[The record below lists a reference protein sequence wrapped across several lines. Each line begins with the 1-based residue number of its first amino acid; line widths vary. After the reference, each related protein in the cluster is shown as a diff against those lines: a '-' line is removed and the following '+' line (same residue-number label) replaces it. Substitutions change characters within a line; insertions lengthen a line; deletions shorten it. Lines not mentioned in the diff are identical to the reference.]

1 MLEVMPAAEA
11 HRMALEIPALALG
24 CDPSGQRLALALFSY
39 LFNSSGW
46 INSSGWPITMQ
57 GTNPFAMILHM
68 ATLPLETGVCTSAS
82 QNELSQTQDAPAVT
96 LPDHCCWY
104 GIRCCT
110 PQTCVDNP
118 FCNCTT
124 GLVIS
129 MLLNGN
135 KVRMRESE
143 GYGGFEYFMGFK

>member
-110 PQTCVDNP
+110 PQTCVDIP

-135 KVRMRESE
+135 RVRMWESE
-143 GYGGFEYFMGFK
+143 GCGGFEYFMGFK